1 MLLRRAFLL
10 APVVPVFRGQDRQ
23 PKMFGDAEAYDQF
36 MGRWSRLVAPRLVD
50 FTNLPERGRMLDV
63 GSGTGSLAFAIAE
76 GKRRARVLGI
86 DPSQEYVAYAMSR
99 NPFPD
104 RASFEVGDAQQLHFP
119 DASFDA
125 ALSLLVFNFIPDP
138 KKALLELRRVTK
150 PGGKLS
156 AAVWD
161 YGSGMQ
167 MLRTFWDAAVHID
180 PGAEKL
186 DEKRMP
192 LCRAGELAALFQDKS
207 NQRAAGEEII
217 WWGGRPREP
226 RLFRLALPKPVRK
239 QLDALL
245 EFHLRIVAEL
255 RARLGNV
262 RERDGHVAG
271 LQRLTVNHRLFA
283 ERGFEQFN
291 HPCQRNGFRFAEVKD
306 FKAKFLLRAGDD
318 AVQRVRDERVIA
330 RRAAVAENRN
340 RLSRRHQLRKLVNR
354 EVGRLARAINGEE
367 PQHRHIHFVDVMP
380 RVAERLARKLAR
392 G

>member
-192 LCRAGELAALFQDKS
+192 LCRAGELAALWRQ
-207 NQRAAGEEII
+207 
-217 WWGGRPREP
+217 GG
-226 RLFRLALPKPVRK
+226 
-239 QLDALL
+239 L
-245 EFHLRIVAEL
+245 E
-255 RARLGNV
+255 NV
-262 RERDGHVAG
+262 REQSIDISMRFESLADYWDPFLLGQGPAGSYVRRLDRDK
-271 LQRLTVNHRLFA
+271 LQAL
-283 ERGFEQFN
+283 
-291 HPCQRNGFRFAEVKD
+291 RNEVK
-306 FKAKFLLRAGDD
+306 LRL
-318 AVQRVRDERVIA
+318 RLS
-330 RRAAVAENRN
+330 AENKPLVLPARVWSVRGIVPN
-340 RLSRRHQLRKLVNR
+340 RR
-354 EVGRLARAINGEE
+354 
-367 PQHRHIHFVDVMP
+367 
-380 RVAERLARKLAR
+380 
-392 G
+392 

>member
-23 PKMFGDAEAYDQF
+23 PNMFGDAEAYDQF

-192 LCRAGELAALFQDKS
+192 LCRAGELAALWRQ
-207 NQRAAGEEII
+207 
-217 WWGGRPREP
+217 GG
-226 RLFRLALPKPVRK
+226 
-239 QLDALL
+239 L
-245 EFHLRIVAEL
+245 E
-255 RARLGNV
+255 NV
-262 RERDGHVAG
+262 REQSIDISMRFESLADYWDPFLLGQGPAGSYVRRLDRDK
-271 LQRLTVNHRLFA
+271 LQAL
-283 ERGFEQFN
+283 
-291 HPCQRNGFRFAEVKD
+291 RNEVK
-306 FKAKFLLRAGDD
+306 LRL
-318 AVQRVRDERVIA
+318 RLS
-330 RRAAVAENRN
+330 AENKPLVLPARVWSVRGIVPN
-340 RLSRRHQLRKLVNR
+340 RR
-354 EVGRLARAINGEE
+354 
-367 PQHRHIHFVDVMP
+367 
-380 RVAERLARKLAR
+380 
-392 G
+392 

>member
-23 PKMFGDAEAYDQF
+23 PNMFGDAEAYDQF

-192 LCRAGELAALFQDKS
+192 LCRAGELAALWRQ
-207 NQRAAGEEII
+207 
-217 WWGGRPREP
+217 GG
-226 RLFRLALPKPVRK
+226 
-239 QLDALL
+239 L
-245 EFHLRIVAEL
+245 E
-255 RARLGNV
+255 NV
-262 RERDGHVAG
+262 REQSIDISMRFESLADYWDPFLLGQGPAG
-271 LQRLTVNHRLFA
+271 SYVRRLDRNKLQAL
-283 ERGFEQFN
+283 
-291 HPCQRNGFRFAEVKD
+291 RNEVK
-306 FKAKFLLRAGDD
+306 LRL
-318 AVQRVRDERVIA
+318 RLS
-330 RRAAVAENRN
+330 AENKPLVLPARVWSVRGIVPN
-340 RLSRRHQLRKLVNR
+340 RR
-354 EVGRLARAINGEE
+354 
-367 PQHRHIHFVDVMP
+367 
-380 RVAERLARKLAR
+380 
-392 G
+392 